1 MWKWRLSVTIIEQE
15 DSLAVLKRQEHDASI
30 WSNLDERKRWL
41 QWDPVNLFKTGHKN
55 LAISICSVAVFKAFF
70 KILRK
75 WLIFDFKFLFFFV
88 VKLGDLQ
95 DALQSFEKALEL
107 AKILEDDAAENA
119 ISKAI
124 NDVNNRI
131 AQG

>member
-1 MWKWRLSVTIIEQE
+1 MDGITKGKDKKRSSDRKITKINVNFLSFI
-15 DSLAVLKRQEHDASI
+15 A
-30 WSNLDERKRWL
+30 
-41 QWDPVNLFKTGHKN
+41 
-55 LAISICSVAVFKAFF
+55 
-70 KILRK
+70 
-75 WLIFDFKFLFFFV
+75 

-124 NDVNNRI
+124 NDVNDRI
-131 AQG
+131 AQGEWIAMEMSCLHGTAEQTMHFGTKAGL